1 MSFVPRR
8 SAFTI
13 LMLVLIARVF
23 IGMPFALAQNTS
35 TGTVTGTVTDPTGA
49 LVPDATITLTDP
61 ATKDKRTTVTNK
73 DGLYVLQ
80 NVTPG
85 TFAVTAS
92 KTGFATDEI
101 QDLVISVGTQ
111 TTANFALA
119 IGAES
124 TTVEVQATN
133 ADLQTLNASI
143 GATVTP
149 ISINALP
156 SIQRD
161 VSTFSTLQPGVT
173 PGGSVAGTVSD
184 QAVVQLDGGSNSS
197 DMDGSMQSYTGS
209 FGGTTAASIS
219 TGGASGV
226 MPMPQDSVE
235 EFKVSV
241 VGQTADF
248 NNSSGSQVQVVTKR
262 GTNTVHG
269 TVYEYYLDNNF
280 NANTWQNR
288 IGTTTSPV
296 GTAKPSF
303 HYSRFGAAAGG
314 PITPYVL
321 GGKTFLFGNYEGYRF
336 PNSATY
342 ERSVPSAAMRAG
354 LVTFS
359 GTQYN
364 LNTLDPRGIGI
375 NPTVAK
381 LWAQLPAGNDP
392 GCTSISGARC
402 DGINTI
408 GFRANVALPQTSN
421 FYVARL
427 DHDFGSKWHFNT
439 SYRYFKL
446 EKAVTNQVD
455 IGGILP
461 GDTLGVPKST
471 ETRPQQ
477 PWFYVAGLTTNISS
491 HTTNDFH
498 YSYLRNFW
506 SYVTAGA
513 PPQLPGLGGA
523 IEPFGEYSTT
533 VLSPYNV
540 DSQDIR
546 SRVWDGHDHFLGD
559 NVTML
564 EGNHLIQFGGQYE
577 HNFAFHNRS
586 DNGGGI
592 NYTTTYQLGD
602 SSGGGLVNL
611 SGLAAAGVPTS
622 SSTNARI
629 IDAVLG
635 IVTDSQVAYTRSGNN
650 LALNPP
656 LTLAYDQSTIPFYN
670 IFASDTWRLKPT
682 LTLNLGVGYA
692 IEMPPTEKTGKQV
705 TLVDSND
712 TQVQTAPYLAARKS
726 AALGGQSYDPQVGF
740 ALVGNVANGGVKYPY
755 SPYYGSFSPRLSA
768 AWNPHFDHDSMFG
781 HLFGENATVLRGGYG
796 RVYGRLNGVGLVLI
810 PLLGPGLIQGV
821 QCRTALS
828 NGTCGSANPTDS
840 NAFRIGVDG
849 NSAPL
854 AAVSANLPQP
864 FYPGFNGAATANAQ
878 MIDPKLRPNDVDTF
892 NLTVQRQV
900 GRKVLVEV
908 GYIGRLIHNEYLA
921 ININAVPY
929 MMSQGGQTFASAY
942 AAVETAFGCAT
953 SSGLCNANTT
963 AATAGIGTPKV
974 KVFPTVT
981 AQPFFETSLA
991 GTGYCTNYTNCT
1003 TAVVQKEASNF
1014 GTQKVFNLWSDL
1026 DGGATKTA
1034 GGFNFPRTMMA
1045 TPIPGQAAGANGQIL
1060 SGVSMQGSTGYGNY
1074 NGGFVSFKATDFHG
1088 LTLQGNF
1095 TYSKA
1100 LGLNASAQSSSGLTP
1115 NDAFDLGKSY
1125 GVQAFNQKFIANMFG
1140 VYQTPWFKNQSGF
1153 VGRLAGGWTLAPIFT
1168 AGSGIPLA
1176 CTTNSGSQS
1185 FGSADALNFTDNEQ
1199 CVFSTPFKGGAQTH
1213 RGIAGGVD
1221 PNGISVGTATAGSSA
1236 AAQVNMFSNPAAVY
1250 DTTRPA
1256 ILGIDERDGGDGPIA
1271 GLPYF
1276 NLDMSISKDL
1286 RIFERAKLQF
1296 SGIFTNILNHND
1308 FANPSLSLQAPTSF
1322 GVVNAQGNT
1331 PRQIQMGIRASF

>member
-1 MSFVPRR
+1 M
-8 SAFTI
+8 
-13 LMLVLIARVF
+13 
-23 IGMPFALAQNTS
+23 
-35 TGTVTGTVTDPTGA
+35 TD
-49 LVPDATITLTDP
+49 L
-61 ATKDKRTTVTNK
+61 ATKEKRTTVSNK
-73 DGLYVLQ
+73 DGQFVLQ
-80 NVTPG
+80 DVIPSTYSI
-85 TFAVTAS
+85 TAT
-92 KTGFATDEI
+92 KAGFATDEI
-101 QDLVISVGTQ
+101 ASLPVSVGTQ
-111 TTANFALA
+111 TTANFQMAV
-119 IGAES
+119 GSES

-149 ISINALP
+149 VSIDSLP
-156 SIQRD
+156 SLGRD

-209 FGGTTAASIS
+209 FGGSTASSVS
-219 TGGASGV
+219 TGGGASGV

-269 TVYEYYLDNNF
+269 TVYEYYLDSNIG
-280 NANTWQNR
+280 ANLWQNR
-288 IGTTTSPV
+288 IGTTTSPT
-296 GTAKPSF
+296 GTPKPSN

-314 PITPYVL
+314 PIAPYLL
-321 GGKTFLFGNYEGYRF
+321 GGKTYLFGNYEGFRF

-342 ERSVPSAAMRAG
+342 ERSVPSVAMRAG
-354 LVTFS
+354 LVTFNNS
-359 GTQYN
+359 AGVATQYN
-364 LNTLDPRGIGI
+364 LNQLDPRGIGI

-381 LWAQLPAGNDP
+381 LWALLPAGNDP
-392 GCTSISGARC
+392 GCTGISGQRC
-402 DGINTI
+402 DGVNTI

-427 DHDFGSKWHFNT
+427 DHDFGQKWHFNT

-446 EKAVTNQVD
+446 EKNVNNQVD
-455 IGGILP
+455 IGGVLP
-461 GDTLGVPKST
+461 GDTFGVPKSL

-477 PWFYVAGLTTNISS
+477 PWFYVAGLTTNITS

-498 YSYLRNFW
+498 YSYLRNYW
-506 SYVTAGA
+506 SYVDAGG
-513 PPQLPGLGGA
+513 PPQLAGLGGA

-540 DSQDIR
+540 DSQNVRTRI
-546 SRVWDGHDHFLGD
+546 WDGHDHFLGD

-592 NYTTTYQLGD
+592 NYSTTYQLGD

-622 SSTNARI
+622 SSANARI

-635 IVTDSQVAYTRSGNN
+635 IVTDSQIAYTRAGNN

-670 IFASDTWRLKPT
+670 LFVSDTWRVRPT

-692 IEMPPTEKTGKQV
+692 IEMPPTEATGKQV

-712 TQVQTAPYLAARKS
+712 NQVQTAPYLAARQ
-726 AALGGQSYDPQVGF
+726 AAAMQGQSYNPQVGF
-740 ALVGNVANGGVKYPY
+740 ALVGNVANGGLKYPY
-755 SPYYGSFSPRLSA
+755 NPFYGSFSPRLSA
-768 AWNPHFDHDSMFG
+768 AWNPHFSHDTLFG
-781 HLFGENATVLRGGYG
+781 HVFGDSATVLRGGYG

-821 QCRTALS
+821 QCRTAMS
-828 NGTCGSANPTDS
+828 NGTCGSSNPNDTT
-840 NAFRIGVDG
+840 AFRIGVDG

-854 AAVSANLPQP
+854 ATVSANLPQP
-864 FYPGFNGAATANAQ
+864 FYPGYNGASTANAQ

-921 ININAVPY
+921 ININSVPY

-942 AAVETAFGCAT
+942 AAVETSFGCAT
-953 SSGLCNANTT
+953 SSGLCNANTA
-963 AATAGIGTPKV
+963 AATGKV
-974 KVFPTVT
+974 KVFPTV
-981 AQPFFETSLA
+981 APQPFFEAALA
-991 GTGYCTNYTNCT
+991 GTGYCNGYANCT

-1014 GTQKVFNLWSDL
+1014 GTQKVFQLWSDL
-1026 DGGATKTA
+1026 DGGTTKTA
-1034 GGFNFPRTMMA
+1034 GGFNFPRTMMG
-1045 TPIPGQAAGANGQIL
+1045 TPIPGQASGANGQIL

-1100 LGLNASAQSSSGLTP
+1100 LGLNDSAQSSSGLTP

-1125 GVQAFNQKFIANMFG
+1125 GVQAFNQKFIANIFG
-1140 VYQTPWFKNQSGF
+1140 VYQTPWYKSQSGF

-1168 AGSGIPLA
+1168 AGSGQPIP
-1176 CTTNSGSQS
+1176 CVTNSGSQS
-1185 FGSADALNFTDNEQ
+1185 FGSADALNFTDNEN
-1199 CVFSTPFKGGAQTH
+1199 CVLTSRYTGGSHTY
-1213 RGIAGGVD
+1213 RGVAGGTD
-1221 PNGISVGTATAGSSA
+1221 PNGISVGTNTAGKSTAS
-1236 AAQVNMFSNPAAVY
+1236 QVNMFANPAAVY
-1250 DTTRPA
+1250 NITRPA
-1256 ILGIDERDGGDGPIA
+1256 ILGMDERDSGDGA
-1271 GLPYF
+1271 FVGLPYF
-1276 NLDMSISKDL
+1276 NLDMSIRKNM
-1286 RIFERAKLQF
+1286 RIFERASLEF
-1296 SGIFTNILNHND
+1296 SGIITNILNHND
-1308 FANPSLSLQAPTSF
+1308 FNNPGISLAAPTSF
-1322 GVVNAQGNT
+1322 GVVNSQGST
-1331 PRQIQMGIRASF
+1331 PRAIQMGIRASF